1 MAGNPLPTI
10 PVMRPLLPE
19 TDRLLPYLRRI
30 DQNRWY
36 SNFGPLAV
44 ELETRLSAHWGGA
57 AVLTLANATL
67 GLSVALRAAGAAEG
81 TLCLMPAWTFI
92 ASAHAA
98 VGAGMVPYLADVD
111 EHTGRLTPALAE
123 EAVARAPAPVGAVMP
138 VCPFGAPV
146 DWAGWEDFHRR
157 TGLPVVIDAAA
168 AFDALR
174 PGPLPAVVSLHAT
187 KALGA
192 GEGGVLVSA
201 DAKLVERA
209 RRLSNFG
216 FLGDRVGRVV
226 ATNAKMSEYQA
237 AVALASLDDW
247 PATRERWKAALGL
260 VRQAVGALPSAR
272 WPTGLGNAY
281 VASAVAIG
289 VPDAHAVARCLA
301 DAGIETRQWWQGGI
315 QTHPAFADTPAM
327 PLPVTARLARGSLG
341 LPCWLDMN
349 AEAAGRIAKALSLCA
364 PPCPQVAIERLAHPH

>member
-1 MAGNPLPTI
+1 MPANSLPTI

-19 TDRLLPYLRRI
+19 ADRLLPYLRRI
-30 DQNRWY
+30 DENRWY
-36 SNFGPLAV
+36 SNFGPLTL
-44 ELETRLSAHWGGA
+44 ELESRLSDHWGGGA
-57 AVLTLANATL
+57 ALTLANATL
-67 GLSVALRAAGAAEG
+67 GLAIALRAAGAAGG

-92 ASAHAA
+92 ATAHAA
-98 VGAGMVPYLADVD
+98 VGAGLTPYLADVD

-123 EAVARAPAPVGAVMP
+123 EAIARAPAPVGAVMP

-146 DWAGWEDFHRR
+146 DWTGWEEFHRR
-157 TGLPVVIDAAA
+157 TRIPVVIDAAA

-201 DAKLVERA
+201 DADLVERA

-216 FLGDRVGRVV
+216 FLGDRVSRTV

-237 AVALASLDDW
+237 AVALASLDGW
-247 PATRERWKAALGL
+247 PATRERWKKTLEL
-260 VRQAVGALPSAR
+260 LRQAVRAFPAAR
-272 WPTGLGNAY
+272 WPTGLGGY
-281 VASAVAIG
+281 VASAATVLL
-289 VPDAHAVARCLA
+289 PDAQVAARCLA

-315 QTHPAFADTPAM
+315 HSHPAFADAPAM
-327 PLPVTARLARGSLG
+327 PLPVTARMAQGSLG
-341 LPCWLDMN
+341 LPCWLDMT
-349 AEAAGRIAKALSLCA
+349 AEAAGRIGAALLLLRDTLSSSSD
-364 PPCPQVAIERLAHPH
+364 